1 MRLFIE
7 YHKLRLIVILF
18 KKSLSNIFPLFYN
31 LIDVSFVAGDCITW
45 GVPYNIL
52 FLQHLELF
60 MLTSKYQIKSVSG
73 DITNNNRNQHLVHQ
87 AVLTISLN
95 TDFTTFFLS

>member
-31 LIDVSFVAGDCITW
+31 LIDVS
-45 GVPYNIL
+45 L
-52 FLQHLELF
+52 LLL
-60 MLTSKYQIKSVSG
+60 VSASA
-73 DITNNNRNQHLVHQ
+73 Q
-87 AVLTISLN
+87 AEP
-95 TDFTTFFLS
+95 

>member
-31 LIDVSFVAGDCITW
+31 LIDVSLLSLVTASPGPC
-45 GVPYNIL
+45 PNIL

-60 MLTSKYQIKSVSG
+60 MLTSKLKASVIE
-73 DITNNNRNQHLVHQ
+73 ITNNKQ
-87 AVLTISLN
+87 
-95 TDFTTFFLS
+95 

>member
-31 LIDVSFVAGDCITW
+31 LIDVSLLWLVTASPG
-45 GVPYNIL
+45 PNIL

-60 MLTSKYQIKSVSG
+60 MLTSKLKASV
-73 DITNNNRNQHLVHQ
+73 ITNYK
-87 AVLTISLN
+87 
-95 TDFTTFFLS
+95 